1 MKLGIG
7 WGLFLTLLVG
17 AALYAMWGREAMTAG
32 VIFGLIATAIQAV
45 SVAMVRPAFRAA
57 SSIFLGRWAVGMF
70 LRILG
75 VALVGMCAYLNPAFF
90 PPLPTAIGFLA
101 VLIPLLFLEVRL
113 IR

>member
-7 WGLFLTLLVG
+7 WGLGLTALVSG
-17 AALYAMWGREAMTAG
+17 ILFAAWGRDGAIAG
-32 VIFGLIATAIQAV
+32 GIFGLIATTIQAV

-57 SSIFLGRWAVGMF
+57 SSVFLGRWAVGMV

-75 VALVGMCAYLNPAFF
+75 VALVGLCAYLRPGLF
-90 PPLPTAIGFLA
+90 PPLPTAIGFLG